1 MTETKTFSA
10 HGKFL
15 LTAEYLVLNGATAL
29 AIPLRM
35 GQDLQV
41 ISSPERA
48 TGKVYWRAVDQEK
61 IWFEAVYDIKNQ
73 KVIYSTDDTKIA
85 YLEKLLNAAHHLN
98 PFILD
103 IYHNYNVETKLGF
116 RPQWGLGSSST
127 LICNVARWFG
137 IDSYALHFAISNG
150 SGYDIACAT
159 ADTPIFYTLT
169 QKNLPQV
176 EKVDFYPHFANQIFF
191 VYSGR
196 KQQSEGSV
204 RQHQPNIAVSGDEI
218 IHASRLSK
226 AMAHAATIEE
236 FENIINEHNQM
247 MTRVLQIPSA
257 AETLLPGFQ
266 GAVKWLGAWGGD
278 FVMVTWRN
286 GIDELKKY
294 LQNKSLDTVF
304 AFQQMVAFDNVF
316 ENTKNYSTT

>member
-1 MTETKTFSA
+1 MSETKTFFA

-29 AIPLRM
+29 AIPLQM
-35 GQDLQV
+35 GQDIQV
-41 ISSPERA
+41 SSNPERSA
-48 TGKVYWRAVDQEK
+48 GKVYWRATDQEK
-61 IWFEAVYDIKNQ
+61 IWFEAVYDIKSQ
-73 KVIYSTDDTKIA
+73 KVIHSTDDTKTA

-98 PFILD
+98 PVILD
-103 IYHNYNVETKLGF
+103 IGHNYKVETKLGF

-127 LICNVARWFG
+127 LISNVARWFD

-159 ADTPIFYTLT
+159 AATPIFYTLA
-169 QKNLPQV
+169 QKNLPQI

-196 KQQSEGSV
+196 KQHSEGSV
-204 RQHQPNIAVSGDEI
+204 QQHQPNIAVSGDKI
-218 IHASRLSK
+218 IHASRLSM
-226 AMAHAATIEE
+226 AMAQAATIEE
-236 FENIINEHNQM
+236 FEDIIKEHNQM
-247 MTRVLQIPSA
+247 MTRVLQMPSA
-257 AETLLPGFQ
+257 AETLLPGFP

-278 FVMVTWRN
+278 FGMVTWRD

-294 LQNKSLDTVF
+294 LKNKSFDTVF

-316 ENTKNYSTT
+316 ENTKNYTTT